1 MLDRRRQVLLDQL
14 AVVEHGIRF
23 CYVPAG
29 TFLMGSNDGDPDEQP
44 VHAVRLGEYWM
55 SETPVTWA
63 AYCDLMGWSPP
74 PEGYPREELTNPGA
88 SFAARE
94 ENKIRLQYCES
105 ETKRARDWHAH
116 AVDQRRQTGGRTEP
130 DQLFGPVEREDPSR
144 PYRYDEKP
152 MVAVAW
158 QDALAMCERIS
169 TETVRYTL
177 PSEAQWEKAARG
189 GRIGQPYPWGFDEPD
204 PSRCDFGHFGEFAV
218 RPPRTLPSNGHGLFG
233 MSGGVWEWTA
243 DVYDSLAY
251 AGNTPP
257 RQSDENLPRALRG
270 GSWADCAEAVTVSF
284 RTARVASSWTV
295 RQRGIRDGVQHRCP
309 NIGFRL
315 CRINVALPETAAA
328 TPAPGWGRP
337 KRTFS
342 M

>member
-1 MLDRRRQVLLDQL
+1 MHSKQETTDFAEAVLSASGSGEGPEFALVAADFFLEHGDLPLAASALDRAFGLCPEDDMLDRRRQVLLDQL

-257 RQSDENLPRALRG
+257 RQSDENLPR
-270 GSWADCAEAVTVSF
+270 
-284 RTARVASSWTV
+284 
-295 RQRGIRDGVQHRCP
+295 RC
-309 NIGFRL
+309 
-315 CRINVALPETAAA
+315 AAA
-328 TPAPGWGRP
+328 LGPIAPR
-337 KRTFS
+337 R
-342 M
+342 